1 MQFGI
6 RRKLIGTLVLVGLLP
21 MALSLMAILGIGA
34 RDRINTV
41 QDAYVELA
49 SACAH
54 AISFQLEAEVRR
66 LSFAAT
72 LPEFVR
78 FIQQHNN
85 IRSVAIKP
93 AQTRPATRPA
103 TGPTGPHET
112 ISALINNPI
121 ARRIRLITAD
131 KLGLYHVLVINRHG
145 IVIAS
150 DVAPEVLNVRK
161 KWWWKIADS
170 GIGGTCVI
178 GSVFSDPITG
188 LPSIPIVVPVVQPGS
203 GVLVGFILETVDV
216 TALTY
221 ELRLYLPQSQAVA
234 QVYDQKLNSPVFV
247 LGNASQARIGRQRY
261 IALHGGNR
269 SGWIGD
275 FLAGCLIGDATVKF
289 SRMSS
294 IINQPAVVPH
304 WSIILSQSS
313 QEILAPILRQ
323 AEMVALAGGLLILGL
338 FALGYVISKR
348 EIIYPILRLREAT
361 SAVGRGELNI
371 RLLSQE
377 PEDVMFRSDEL
388 GELARDF
395 DEMTRRLAANV
406 RQFEQAAKAKQRFMD
421 LAAHELRSPI
431 SHIMTTTQLIF
442 RQLANAGIARP
453 EPGDAGHASAAEIYK
468 SVDSI
473 LKNSRR
479 LSKIVTDLLKLVQE
493 DVFTTKPRR
502 DPFDLRKVILDVCDQ
517 QSGFITARKQTLELV
532 LPDVIP
538 TMLGDSDKIGD
549 ILSNLLSNAIR
560 FSPDAAVVRVI
571 VNVLVNEH
579 IELIVEDSG
588 SGMPQEVMAGP
599 FEPFKTGTDTM
610 QHHSGDAGEEGS
622 RGLGLGLAIVRRFV
636 DLHEGQIFIRPLP
649 TGTQVKVI
657 LPLNPDADNPA
668 PPTVT
673 PAPSPPPAA

>member
-66 LSFAAT
+66 LNFAAT
-72 LPEFVR
+72 LPEVVR

-85 IRSVAIKP
+85 IRAPAVAT
-93 AQTRPATRPA
+93 AQSRPASTRSA
-103 TGPTGPHET
+103 AAGGAHE
-112 ISALINNPI
+112 SMSVLVNNPI

-145 IVIAS
+145 MVIAS
-150 DVAPEVLNVRK
+150 DVKPAVLDVRK

-178 GSVFSDPITG
+178 GSIFSDPITG
-188 LPSIPIVVPVVQPGS
+188 LSSIPIIVPVVHPGS
-203 GVLVGFILETVDV
+203 GVLVGFILETVNV

-234 QVYDQKLNSPVFV
+234 QVYDQKLNSPVFI
-247 LGNASQARIGRQRY
+247 LGNAKQARIGRQRY
-261 IALHGGNR
+261 IALRGGNN

-275 FLAGCLIGDATVKF
+275 LLAGCLIGDATVKF
-289 SRMSS
+289 NRMTE
-294 IINQPAVVPH
+294 IINQPSVVPQ

-313 QEILAPILRQ
+313 QNILAPILRQ

-371 RLLSQE
+371 RLLSQDQ
-377 PEDVMFRSDEL
+377 EDVMFRSDEL

-406 RQFEQAAKAKQRFMD
+406 RQFEQTAKAKQRFMD

-431 SHIMTTTQLIF
+431 SHIMTTTQLIL
-442 RQLANAGIARP
+442 RQLGNAGIVRP
-453 EPGDAGHASAAEIYK
+453 APGDTANASFGEIYK

-502 DPFDLRKVILDVCDQ
+502 DPFDLRKVILDICDQ
-517 QSGFITARKQTLELV
+517 QSGFLTARKQRLDLV

-538 TMLGDSDKIGD
+538 TMWGDSDKIGD

-560 FSPDAAVVRVI
+560 FSPDGAVVRVM
-571 VNVLVNEH
+571 VNVLVGGQ

-588 SGMPQEVMAGP
+588 SGMPDEVMAGP
-599 FEPFKTGTDTM
+599 FQPFQTGADTM

-636 DLHEGQIFIRPLP
+636 ELHEGQIFIRPLP

-657 LPLNPDADNPA
+657 LPLNPDGDTPA
-668 PPTVT
+668 GFTVT
-673 PAPSPPPAA
+673 PPTSPS

>member
-1 MQFGI
+1 MHFGI
-6 RRKLIGTLVLVGLLP
+6 RRKLIGMLVLVGLLP

-34 RDRINTV
+34 RDRINTI

-66 LSFAAT
+66 LNFAAT
-72 LPEFVR
+72 LPEVVR
-78 FIQQHNN
+78 FIQKHNN
-85 IRSVAIKP
+85 IRSPAVATAQIPP
-93 AQTRPATRPA
+93 ASTRSATA
-103 TGPTGPHET
+103 GGSHES
-112 ISALINNPI
+112 ISVLVNNPI

-145 IVIAS
+145 MVIAS
-150 DVAPEVLNVRK
+150 DVKPAVLDVRK

-170 GIGGTCVI
+170 GISGTCVI

-188 LPSIPIVVPVVQPGS
+188 LPSIPIIVPVVHPGS
-203 GVLVGFILETVDV
+203 GVLVGFILETVNV

-234 QVYDQKLNSPVFV
+234 QVYDQKLNSPVFI
-247 LGNASQARIGRQRY
+247 LGNAKQARIGRQRY

-275 FLAGCLIGDATVKF
+275 LLAGCLIGDATVKF
-289 SRMSS
+289 NRMTE
-294 IINQPAVVPH
+294 IINQPSVVPQ
-304 WSIILSQSS
+304 WCIILSQSS
-313 QEILAPILRQ
+313 QNILAPILRQ

-371 RLLSQE
+371 RLLSQDQ
-377 PEDVMFRSDEL
+377 EDVMFRSDEL

-431 SHIMTTTQLIF
+431 SHIMTTTQLIL
-442 RQLANAGIARP
+442 RQLGSVGIVRPAPGDTANASFG
-453 EPGDAGHASAAEIYK
+453 EIYK

-502 DPFDLRKVILDVCDQ
+502 DPFDLRKVILDICDQ
-517 QSGFITARKQTLELV
+517 QSGFITARKQRLELV

-538 TMLGDSDKIGD
+538 TMWGDSDKIGD

-560 FSPDAAVVRVI
+560 FSPDGAVVRVM
-571 VNVLVNEH
+571 VNVLVGGQ

-588 SGMPQEVMAGP
+588 SGMPDEVMAGP
-599 FEPFKTGTDTM
+599 FQPFQTGADTM

-636 DLHEGQIFIRPLP
+636 ELHEGQIFIRPLP
-649 TGTQVKVI
+649 AGTQVKVI
-657 LPLNPDADNPA
+657 LPLNLDAD
-668 PPTVT
+668 T
-673 PAPSPPPAA
+673 PAALTATPATSPS

>member
-66 LSFAAT
+66 LNFAAT
-72 LPEFVR
+72 LPEVVR

-85 IRSVAIKP
+85 IRTPAVATT
-93 AQTRPATRPA
+93 QSRPASTPGGTA
-103 TGPTGPHET
+103 GGSHEN
-112 ISALINNPI
+112 ISVLVNNPI

-150 DVAPEVLNVRK
+150 DVKPAVLDVRK

-188 LPSIPIVVPVVQPGS
+188 LPSIPIIVPVVHPGS
-203 GVLVGFILETVDV
+203 GVLVGFILETVNV
-216 TALTY
+216 AALTY

-234 QVYDQKLNSPVFV
+234 QVYDQKLNSPVFI
-247 LGNASQARIGRQRY
+247 LGNAKQARIGRQRY
-261 IALHGGNR
+261 IALRGGNR

-275 FLAGCLIGDATVKF
+275 LLAGCLIGDATVKF
-289 SRMSS
+289 NRMTE
-294 IINQPAVVPH
+294 IINQPSVVPQ

-313 QEILAPILRQ
+313 QNILAPILRQ

-371 RLLSQE
+371 RLLSQDQ
-377 PEDVMFRSDEL
+377 EDVMFRSDEL

-431 SHIMTTTQLIF
+431 SHIMTTTQLIL
-442 RQLANAGIARP
+442 RQLGNAGIVRP
-453 EPGDAGHASAAEIYK
+453 APDDTANASFGEIYK

-502 DPFDLRKVILDVCDQ
+502 DPFDLRKVILDICDQ
-517 QSGFITARKQTLELV
+517 QSGFITARKQRLDLV

-538 TMLGDSDKIGD
+538 TMWGDSDKIGD

-560 FSPDAAVVRVI
+560 FSPDGAVVRVM
-571 VNVLVNEH
+571 VNVLVDGQ

-588 SGMPQEVMAGP
+588 SGMPDEVMAGP
-599 FEPFKTGTDTM
+599 FQPFQTGADTM

-636 DLHEGQIFIRPLP
+636 ELHEGQIFIRPLP
-649 TGTQVKVI
+649 TGTQVKVV
-657 LPLNPDADNPA
+657 LPLNPDAD
-668 PPTVT
+668 T
-673 PAPSPPPAA
+673 PAGLTATQTTLPS